1 MKPHHAMFLGIAIG
15 LVAGALLML
24 YTRTPCPDLSV
35 PPPSQA
41 IIVREAVRDSIAERR
56 ATRRQLLDSLA
67 DAIKSQP
74 DEQALRIILDLSA
87 QQQLDSLRSKRP

>member
-1 MKPHHAMFLGIAIG
+1 MKPHHALFLGIAIG

-24 YTRTPCPDLSV
+24 YTRTPCPDLTV
-35 PPPSQA
+35 QPPSQA
-41 IIVREAVRDSIAERR
+41 IIEREAVRDSIAERR

-67 DAIKSQP
+67 DAIKSKP